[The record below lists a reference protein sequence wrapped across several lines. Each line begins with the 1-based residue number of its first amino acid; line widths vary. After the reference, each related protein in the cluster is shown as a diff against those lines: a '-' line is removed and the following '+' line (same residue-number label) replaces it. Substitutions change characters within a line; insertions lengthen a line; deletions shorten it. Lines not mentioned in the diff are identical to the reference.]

1 MGMLRFSRQF
11 KQILFTL
18 LLSILAATAISQIK
32 PQKGKPKP
40 APIKAISPRLRD
52 FMRLTTSAGID
63 FTFPAG
69 FKETKIFNNEDYAFD
84 YALEMP
90 GQGFE
95 IWFKVKPQKN
105 DWQNYLLSKN
115 DPRKPQMPDP
125 DTAYIALAHAQA
137 SILTE
142 DTTWI
147 RRDISPDVLER
158 YNASA
163 GKSYIL
169 TLPDRRATN
178 RYKYALVL
186 AIEKDHTGTMLAVCF
201 TNDKSAEFFKNVTRI
216 SRYIRFK
223 P

>member
-1 MGMLRFSRQF
+1 MGMRCFSRQF

-32 PQKGKPKP
+32 PQRAKAKP
-40 APIKAISPRLRD
+40 APAKTVSPRLRD

-63 FTFPAG
+63 FTFPEG

-84 YALEMP
+84 YAMEIP

-95 IWFKVKPQKN
+95 IWFRVKPQKN
-105 DWQNYLLSKN
+105 DWQNYLLAKN
-115 DPRKPQMPDP
+115 DPHKQTPDP

-137 SILTE
+137 STLAE
-142 DTTWI
+142 DTSWI
-147 RRDISPDVLER
+147 KRGILPDVLER
-158 YNASA
+158 YNANA
-163 GKSYIL
+163 GQSYLL

-178 RYKYALVL
+178 AYKYALVL
-186 AIEKDHTGTMLAVCF
+186 AIEKDHTGTILAVCF
-201 TNDKSAEFFKNVTRI
+201 TNDKSTEFFKNVSRI
-216 SRYIRFK
+216 SRYMKFK